1 MDANITNDVLYH
13 AGNRDTKQKQP
24 YRVLLQLLQR
34 IDSKG
39 ADSVDRQPGPI
50 QNAPVPEQ
58 SFRDPIED
66 LLINPPH
73 KAANEENQEKITQ
86 TIHERL
92 DLG

>member
-39 ADSVDRQPGPI
+39 ADPVDRQPGSI
-50 QNAPVPEQ
+50 EDAPVPEQ
-58 SFRDPIED
+58 TFGHPVEN
-66 LLINPPH
+66 LLIYPACD
-73 KAANEENQEKITQ
+73 AAGQENQKQESRI
-86 TIHERL
+86 
-92 DLG
+92 